1 MKYSNT
7 ITAVINTLLPSA
19 CGAPYYESTTINNKA
34 KPVES
39 RRRNAMGHGF
49 LRDAVNNAT
58 KNPKDRRTSIY
69 RRSEMTSRNPVNN
82 FIIYLVLIA
91 FTAGCTTM
99 RPLPTTSGQSLSSQI
114 EVGDKITII
123 RNDLTEVTFKVA
135 DVSEEGLSGDGL
147 FVAFSDIQQVQVRQ
161 FSTGKTVGLVA
172 AIVGVLALGSG
183 VDAGGGP
190 LSPY

>member
-1 MKYSNT
+1 
-7 ITAVINTLLPSA
+7 
-19 CGAPYYESTTINNKA
+19 
-34 KPVES
+34 
-39 RRRNAMGHGF
+39 
-49 LRDAVNNAT
+49 
-58 KNPKDRRTSIY
+58 
-69 RRSEMTSRNPVNN
+69 MTSRNPVNN

-135 DVSEEGLSGDGL
+135 DVSEEGLSGDGV

-161 FSTGKTVGLVA
+161 FSTGRTVAVVA
-172 AIVGVLALGSG
+172 AIVGFLAILASSVDYGLGG
-183 VDAGGGP
+183 
-190 LSPY
+190 SPYGAY